1 MGGVAIEMD
10 SYYGY
15 ETALWYWRMVSP
27 RCLSPRRVSRTL
39 SAKSYVHS
47 DHQEESHRPSWLE
60 PDLLALCSGVTHPL
74 VFQKTALHSDTTQRW
89 HLWGNVPRDAF
100 SPAGEG
106 SFVASPE
113 FCFLQMASVLS
124 FSELVLLGMEFCGFY
139 CLDPTEE
146 EGFGRRPVA
155 LTSCARI
162 RDFLAENEGARGR
175 RAAEVALSYMSDG
188 AASPMESAIYLLLCL
203 PYKRGGYGL
212 PRPFLNYQI
221 KLDEKARKLSGGLPC
236 WGDLCW
242 PDDHLDLE
250 YLGRPSHEG
259 ADNMMSDRR
268 RTLAIEE
275 AGYEV
280 IEITKEQVLD
290 LVAFDIVVRRI
301 AAKLGKRLNKSKCG
315 ITPERQTL
323 AKVLFDFTVLENA
336 EPEEGDVPES
346 EEGRVFGR
354 RA

>member
-1 MGGVAIEMD
+1 MD
-10 SYYGY
+10 TYYGY
-15 ETALWYWRMVSP
+15 QTALWYWRLIAARGRSP
-27 RCLSPRRVSRTL
+27 VRVSRI
-39 SAKSYVHS
+39 
-47 DHQEESHRPSWLE
+47 LE
-60 PDLLALCSGVTHPL
+60 PGRYAYTERQELDCRPNWADPELIQYSGGCVHPL
-74 VFQKTALHSDTTQRW
+74 VFNRDRRKSEGSQAW
-89 HLWGNVPRDAF
+89 HLWNKAPRDAF

-139 CLDPTEE
+139 CLDPTED
-146 EGFGRRPVA
+146 EGFGKRPVA

-175 RAAEVALSYMSDG
+175 RAAEVALSYVADG
-188 AASPMESAIYLLLCL
+188 AASPMESAIYLLLVL

-212 PRPFLNYQI
+212 PRPLLNYEI
-221 KLDEKARKLSGGLPC
+221 KLDEKARKLSGGRSC

-242 PDDHLDLE
+242 PDSHLDLE

-259 ADNMMSDRR
+259 ANNMLSDRR

-280 IEITKEQVLD
+280 IEITKEQVFD
-290 LVAFDIVVRRI
+290 LVAFDIVARRI
-301 AAKLGKRLNKSKCG
+301 AAKLGKRLDTKKCG
-315 ITPERQTL
+315 VAPERQAL
-323 AKVLFDFTVLENA
+323 SRVLLDFMALENVAA
-336 EPEEGDVPES
+336 EKEDVPET

>member
-1 MGGVAIEMD
+1 M
-10 SYYGY
+10 
-15 ETALWYWRMVSP
+15 
-27 RCLSPRRVSRTL
+27 
-39 SAKSYVHS
+39 HS
-47 DHQEESHRPSWLE
+47 N
-60 PDLLALCSGVTHPL
+60 A
-74 VFQKTALHSDTTQRW
+74 TQHW
-89 HLWGNVPRDAF
+89 HLWSKVPRDAF

-124 FSELVLLGMEFCGFY
+124 FSELVLLGMELCGFY
-139 CLDPTEE
+139 CLDPTED

-162 RDFLAENEGARGR
+162 QEFLAENKGARGR
-175 RAAEVALSYMSDG
+175 RAAEVALSYVADG
-188 AASPMESAIYLLLCL
+188 AASPMESAIYLLLVM

-212 PRPFLNYQI
+212 PRPLLNHEI
-221 KLDEKARKLSGGLPC
+221 KLDEKARKLFGGRSC

-242 PDDHLDLE
+242 PDSNLDLE

-259 ADNMMSDRR
+259 MTNMLSDRR

-280 IEITKEQVLD
+280 VEITKEQVLD
-290 LVAFDIVVRRI
+290 LVAFDIVARRI
-301 AAKLGKRLNKSKCG
+301 AAKLGKRLDKNKCG
-315 ITPERQTL
+315 VTPERQAL
-323 AKVLFDFTVLENA
+323 ARVLFGFAVYENA
-336 EPEEGDVPES
+336 EAEEGSLPEPEEGH
-346 EEGRVFGR
+346 VFGR